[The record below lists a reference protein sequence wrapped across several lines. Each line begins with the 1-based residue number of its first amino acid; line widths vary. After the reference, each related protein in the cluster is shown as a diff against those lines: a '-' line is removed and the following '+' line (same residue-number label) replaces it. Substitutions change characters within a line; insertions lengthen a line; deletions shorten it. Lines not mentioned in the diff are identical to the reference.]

1 MMMSTEALGETLLLT
16 PPDTEVM
23 NAARQHILTQVTALK
38 LDFLPVMKEKM
49 LPLQAALNRAD
60 KVYRDVLAAVTVELN
75 KVNLQQI
82 DLKQQQ
88 IEADKRLSDAQKQQ
102 AISLLDK
109 HRIRE
114 LSSLTTAIN
123 SGAQAIAASSDNML
137 QIDLKLKDRRLLETL
152 QQQIDTMTQRKATL
166 DSTMS
171 TIAEDRRL
179 LDATIKTFEQHNL
192 ADIFKDLLP
201 TPDELAL
208 ISLSSPEIELIKAGI
223 ARLGKLLDKL
233 SSALT
238 YLDLTKERDRLR
250 MRYNALLEESRT
262 AMQEA
267 KAIAGK
273 LDELNELDGVNQSK
287 TLWVQEAKKVYES
300 LYSFLDNVT
309 LQEESSASI
318 SKHVEQLKAYIK
330 SFYTTSRI
338 V

>member
-88 IEADKRLSDAQKQQ
+88 IEADQRLSDAQKQQ

-137 QIDLKLKDRRLLETL
+137 QIDLKLKDRRLLETF

-250 MRYNALLEESRT
+250 LRYNALLEESRT

-267 KAIAGK
+267 RAIAGK

>member
-1 MMMSTEALGETLLLT
+1 
-16 PPDTEVM
+16 
-23 NAARQHILTQVTALK
+23 
-38 LDFLPVMKEKM
+38 
-49 LPLQAALNRAD
+49 
-60 KVYRDVLAAVTVELN
+60 
-75 KVNLQQI
+75 
-82 DLKQQQ
+82 
-88 IEADKRLSDAQKQQ
+88 
-102 AISLLDK
+102 
-109 HRIRE
+109 
-114 LSSLTTAIN
+114 
-123 SGAQAIAASSDNML
+123 
-137 QIDLKLKDRRLLETL
+137 
-152 QQQIDTMTQRKATL
+152 
-166 DSTMS
+166 
-171 TIAEDRRL
+171 
-179 LDATIKTFEQHNL
+179 
-192 ADIFKDLLP
+192 
-201 TPDELAL
+201 LAL